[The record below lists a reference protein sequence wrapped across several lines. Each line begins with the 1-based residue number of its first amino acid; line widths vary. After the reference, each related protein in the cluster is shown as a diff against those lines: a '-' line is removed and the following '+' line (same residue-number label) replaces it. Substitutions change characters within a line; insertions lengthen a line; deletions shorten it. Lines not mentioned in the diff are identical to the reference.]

1 MPLKFIVGNLSHG
14 RYEPSGWTGNQEL
27 PYAKSITDY
36 VFRWLALRFLTIE
49 ERTEIGMQT
58 EEDLEAALEE
68 TESQEAIDA
77 AGDVETAPRL
87 KEKDIGAGDPI
98 AFVAQPDAPL
108 CQGCGSLMVRS
119 GVCYKCMNCG
129 ATSGCS

>member
-1 MPLKFIVGNLSHG
+1 MHRLA
-14 RYEPSGWTGNQEL
+14 GWTGNQEL

-98 AFVAQPDAPL
+98 AFVPQPDAPL

>member
-1 MPLKFIVGNLSHG
+1 MYDRLSHA
-14 RYEPSGWTGNQEL
+14 RYEPSGWTGNPEI

-36 VFRWLALRFLTIE
+36 VFRWLALRFLTAE
-49 ERTEIGMQT
+49 ERAEIGMQT
-58 EEDLEAALEE
+58 EEDLEVLENMEAEDDLVDEVVEDDATPLVTNMGAA
-68 TESQEAIDA
+68 
-77 AGDVETAPRL
+77 APV
-87 KEKDIGAGDPI
+87 
-98 AFVAQPDAPL
+98 AFEPQPDAPL